1 MTHIWKQI
9 INAVRRH
16 QYISIT
22 LPLPAGTAT
31 VSTIEGGPPWDV
43 PILIQIVVDKPG
55 IRWRQTF
62 DNIGQAK
69 EALSHERRRQTHRG
83 APGRDT
89 GGGT

>member
-9 INAVRRH
+9 TNAVRRH
-16 QYISIT
+16 QHIT
-22 LPLPAGTAT
+22 ITVPLPKGIAT

-43 PILIQIVVDKPG
+43 DTLIQIKVDKPG

-69 EALSHERRRQTHRG
+69 EALNAQYHR
-83 APGRDT
+83 
-89 GGGT
+89 